1 MNKQS
6 LIVAVVGG
14 ALSLSAG
21 VAPATDQERVR
32 ERIKENVRTEAKEQ
46 ERIYGSQLMTK
57 KERAEYRARVHAAK
71 TAEERDKIRK
81 EHHERMKERARERG
95 LTLPDEP
102 PVPGGGMG
110 PAGMGPAGK
119 GMGAGGGRNR

>member
-71 TAEERDKIRK
+71 TAEEREKIRK

-119 GMGAGGGRNR
+119 GMGAGSGRNR